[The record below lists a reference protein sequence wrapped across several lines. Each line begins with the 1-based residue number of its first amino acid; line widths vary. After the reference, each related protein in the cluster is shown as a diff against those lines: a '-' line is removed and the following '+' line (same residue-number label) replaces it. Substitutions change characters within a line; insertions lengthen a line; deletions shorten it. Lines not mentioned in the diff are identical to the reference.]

1 MRLFVALRPPHA
13 ARTHL
18 AAALGVP
25 PVRDWHVTLAFLGEQ
40 PWPEPYHI
48 PAVAARHPVQRLVLS
63 GGLRLGS
70 ALAAGVE
77 DLGGDLLALALDVQQ
92 RCAEAGV
99 PLPER
104 PFRPHLTVGRGRRLP
119 PGLAGYRS
127 PPFDVAEVELVLSLL
142 ERPVRHEVLRRFPLT
157 GG

>member
-1 MRLFVALRPPHA
+1 MRLFVALRPPHD

-18 AAALGVP
+18 AAALGTA

-40 PWPEPYHI
+40 PGPEPFDLT
-48 PAVAARHPVQRLVLS
+48 AVAARHPVQRLVLT
-63 GGLRLGS
+63 GGVRFGA

-77 DLGGDLLALALDVQQ
+77 DLGGDLAALALDVLE

-99 PLPER
+99 PRPER

-119 PGLAGYRS
+119 AALAGYRG
-127 PPFDVAEVELVLSLL
+127 PPFDVGEVELVLSLL
-142 ERPVRHEVLRRFPLT
+142 VRPVRHEVLQRYPLT
-157 GG
+157 G